1 MDERTP
7 NVQTTRPLGLTEAGL
22 RLFSHAVGVS
32 PPKPVVARKTG
43 TVPDSGRVLAAGD
56 CPEFSADRKVF
67 LSPDYKE
74 EQLRDT
80 ADGSQLT
87 AHSLPLDSDSGPSA
101 VSRWP
106 LALVICSLYYP
117 DSPYEFS
124 LPGNGSSCLTA
135 CGHGVY

>member
-1 MDERTP
+1 MGTPAPKLVVDLVERFE
-7 NVQTTRPLGLTEAGL
+7 R
-22 RLFSHAVGVS
+22 
-32 PPKPVVARKTG
+32 
-43 TVPDSGRVLAAGD
+43 
-56 CPEFSADRKVF
+56 DRKVF
-67 LSPDYKE
+67 LSGAGHDRNVSHFGSCPKPAIVE
-74 EQLRDT
+74 EQLRAA

-106 LALVICSLYYP
+106 LALVIGSLYYP

-135 CGHGVY
+135 CGHGVD